1 LFVHPTKNK
10 KPAERKQSFSLYEL
24 KRWKQQAFSNARS
37 WSMKKLVQDP
47 LQKVTRRNHT
57 DFFRNRVRRGGDP
70 ARTKAKAPQQQ
81 QMKRPL
87 ELILL
92 RCYCS
97 RRNDDDD
104 DDDAAYID
112 LKNKTLIPTP
122 QNQATIAAAEE
133 KEASSQSWNWI

>member
-1 LFVHPTKNK
+1 LFVYPTKNK

-47 LQKVTRRNHT
+47 CRPRG
-57 DFFRNRVRRGGDP
+57 RRGGGAAHP
-70 ARTKAKAPQQQ
+70 ARTKAKTPQQQ

-92 RCYCS
+92 SCYCS

-122 QNQATIAAAEE
+122 QNQATAAAAEE
-133 KEASSQSWNWI
+133 KEASSQSCNWI

>member
-1 LFVHPTKNK
+1 
-10 KPAERKQSFSLYEL
+10 
-24 KRWKQQAFSNARS
+24 
-37 WSMKKLVQDP
+37 
-47 LQKVTRRNHT
+47 
-57 DFFRNRVRRGGDP
+57 
-70 ARTKAKAPQQQ
+70 
-81 QMKRPL
+81 MKRPL

-92 RCYCS
+92 SCYCS